1 MGVLEELRPEGD
13 DKTIVALEKTGSQS
27 STSDDSQEDE
37 DVIGNLTGQKRRKRT
52 IDGIKEIS

>member
-1 MGVLEELRPEGD
+1 MGVLEEIRPEGD
-13 DKTIVALEKTGSQS
+13 DKTIVALEKTGEQS

-37 DVIGNLTGQKRRKRT
+37 DVIGNLTGQKRRKGT